1 MTGDDLRK
9 HVLVWLVE
17 DHNLRPEHA
26 WRIEVARR
34 LVCDEMQPAWDE
46 LAKHGAT
53 DGRHILSYVID
64 AAEDAHRECV
74 RRTSREES
82 GRLAD
87 VASAL
92 DKLRVAIARA
102 PSPFLDG
109 AYVIEADG
117 KPLALSWRKGGA
129 KLAQLHHSM
138 QAICLDELLEIAQGA
153 IVDIAAYQPGGM
165 LERHGDNPQLT
176 AFVRL
181 LAGHFEK
188 RYGGKLMA
196 SVARI
201 AATTYGVPVTQEQ
214 IEQILRT
221 QPQ

>member
-9 HVLVWLVE
+9 HVLAWLVE
-17 DHNLRPEHA
+17 NHNLRPAHA

-34 LVCDEMQPAWDE
+34 LVCDDMQAAWDE

-53 DGRHILSYVID
+53 DGRHILSFVID

-74 RRTSREES
+74 RLASGEES
-82 GRLAD
+82 GRIAEVAD
-87 VASAL
+87 AL
-92 DKLRVAIARA
+92 DTLREAIAHA

-109 AYVIEADG
+109 AYPIEIDG
-117 KPLALSWRKGGA
+117 RPVAFSWRKTGA
-129 KLAQLHHSM
+129 KVLQLDNATQS
-138 QAICLDELLEIAQGA
+138 ICLDELLEIAHGN
-153 IVDIAAYQPGGM
+153 IIDIAAHQPGGM
-165 LERHGDNPQLT
+165 LARSRERPQLT
-176 AFVRL
+176 AFVRY

-188 RYGGKLMA
+188 RYDGTLTA

-201 AATTYGVPVTQEQ
+201 AATTYGDPITEEQ
-214 IEQILRT
+214 TERILGT